1 MANGNSN
8 ISRRQFVGASGALL
22 AGAAVAGT
30 LTGQVVHAQQTAL
43 QGRIVAL
50 KKGPVTIHTYVA
62 PEASVQVTSHIIET
76 AKSLVIVDT
85 QFLQSFGKEVR
96 AYADSL
102 KKPISQVIL
111 SHEHPDHW
119 YGGNLYKDVPFTSTA
134 TVQKNIQAQIDS
146 GAVAANVKTFAPDG
160 KLTPGVQTIDGVTLD
175 IEAKLNAES
184 PEQLVIKIPEA
195 GAIIVQ
201 DLLYNGLHFFP
212 GLDRKNWLT
221 ILESFRALK
230 GFDTVLV
237 GHGLPTNLGQIDHA
251 IEYLTFVNET
261 VANAKTAED
270 ISAALAKRYPAYQGQ
285 FLLTFW
291 PLFFKA
297 N

>member
-146 GAVAANVKTFAPDG
+146 GAVAANVKTFGPEAPAEPFAPDG

-175 IEAKLNAES
+175 IEAKPGSGRDHRAR
-184 PEQLVIKIPEA
+184 PV
-195 GAIIVQ
+195 VQ
-201 DLLYNGLHFFP
+201 RPALLPRSGSQELADDSGKFP
-212 GLDRKNWLT
+212 GAQGLRYSAGRAWSADELGSDRP
-221 ILESFRALK
+221 R
-230 GFDTVLV
+230 D
-237 GHGLPTNLGQIDHA
+237 
-251 IEYLTFVNET
+251 
-261 VANAKTAED
+261 
-270 ISAALAKRYPAYQGQ
+270 
-285 FLLTFW
+285 
-291 PLFFKA
+291 
-297 N
+297 